1 LKPHELYKS
10 ALTNIEIKPN
20 FVNFLYSLFIKVST
34 LVNEINYPAKK
45 QCSNSNRG
53 SGSNNDPAA
62 DYFKNDSTVKAGAFV
77 SHYLTLLGCVT

>member
-1 LKPHELYKS
+1 LESHELCKF

-45 QCSNSNRG
+45 QCSNSG
-53 SGSNNDPAA
+53 SSSNNDPAA